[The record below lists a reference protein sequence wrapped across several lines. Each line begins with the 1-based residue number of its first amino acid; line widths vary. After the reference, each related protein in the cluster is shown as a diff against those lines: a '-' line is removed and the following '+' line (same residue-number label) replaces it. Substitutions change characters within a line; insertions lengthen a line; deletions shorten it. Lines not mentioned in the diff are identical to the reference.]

1 MEKVV
6 EPQANK
12 EPAKSFGQTNGRTVT
27 DYQGEQCPI
36 WKEGMGRQLLSGL
49 HRKLL
54 HTALSPRTNSNNAKN
69 ADASWQKSVMAAAT
83 VTMEEEQQKL
93 DQQQL
98 LLEQFI

>member
-1 MEKVV
+1 M
-6 EPQANK
+6 
-12 EPAKSFGQTNGRTVT
+12 
-27 DYQGEQCPI
+27 
-36 WKEGMGRQLLSGL
+36 SGL
-49 HRKLL
+49 HRELL
-54 HTALSPRTNSNNAKN
+54 HTALSTRTNSNNAKN